1 MTLDM
6 RQKRFATK
14 IITGRH
20 LALASMSLSLVGC
33 NAVSGTG
40 PSVSA
45 VTRAGA
51 QTDGSSVYLV
61 SLDMG
66 VSQSVRKSMD
76 ATSFADVMG
85 GAEPVGT
92 IIGYGDI
99 LSIAI
104 WEAPPA
110 VLFGSSSSAA
120 RAVSDSVSALSRTSS
135 GDTARVATLPDQI
148 VNADGMIT
156 VPFAGQINAIGRTTK
171 QVEQDIVQ
179 RLRGKAH
186 MPQVMVSFARSATA
200 TATVVG
206 EVDRSSVMPLSGK
219 GERILDAIA
228 IAGGA
233 KQPVNKVTI
242 QLSRGSKVQSIPLEA
257 IIRDPRQNVILAPG
271 DIVTAYYQPL
281 SFTALGATGQNKEVP
296 FESTGLNL
304 AEALGR
310 SGGLDGQTAN
320 PSGGFLF
327 RFEDARALG
336 LDPTNPVRQTPKG
349 PVRVAVDP
357 QGRVPV
363 IYRFNLKDPAT
374 FFAAQT
380 FPMRDK
386 DIIYVSTAP
395 LVDVSRFTSIIS
407 ATVFPILS
415 LETIFNRN

>member
-1 MTLDM
+1 MTLYM

-14 IITGRH
+14 FASTRY
-20 LALASMSLSLVGC
+20 LALAGIPLALAGC

-51 QTDGSSVYLV
+51 QADGSSVYLV
-61 SLDMG
+61 NLDMD
-66 VSQSVRKSMD
+66 VAHSVRKTID
-76 ATSFADVMG
+76 DTSFADVMG
-85 GAEPVGT
+85 GATPVGT
-92 IIGYGDI
+92 IIGNGDI

-110 VLFGSSSSAA
+110 VLFGSPSSAA

-148 VNADGMIT
+148 INADGMIT
-156 VPFAGQINAIGRTTK
+156 VPFAGQIAVVGRTTK
-171 QVEQDIVQ
+171 QVERDIVQ

-200 TATVVG
+200 TATIVG

-228 IAGGA
+228 IAGGS

-242 QLSRGSKVQSIPLEA
+242 QLSRGSQVQSIPLET

-336 LDPTNPVRQTPKG
+336 LDPANPVRQTPKG
-349 PVRVAVDP
+349 PVRVSIDP

-374 FFAAQT
+374 FFAAQK